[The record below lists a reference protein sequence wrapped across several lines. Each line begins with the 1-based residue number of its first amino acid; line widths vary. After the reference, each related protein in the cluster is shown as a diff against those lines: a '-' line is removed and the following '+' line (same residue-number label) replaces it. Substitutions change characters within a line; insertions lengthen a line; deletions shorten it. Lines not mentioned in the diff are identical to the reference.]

1 LQKSTR
7 IHSIILIGLL
17 GLFLVGMI
25 ELFQMRFQSGD
36 IYPVYSSLRTDPL
49 GTKAYYDALAA
60 MPGLSVTRNYKP
72 LPKLESSSALFLLG
86 VNRYAVDFI
95 EDAEVKTLESFISGG
110 GRLVMTFLPSRGEA
124 QKKEVENKE
133 RRKLPEK
140 KRMVSLA
147 ERWGF
152 RLSSVKPEGGTKPE
166 TVSVANNYQLPA
178 SITWHSIVS
187 FDVLDIAWETI
198 YQSAEKPVMIE
209 RRYGKG
215 TIVLATD
222 TYFVSNEAILKERHS
237 DLLAWLA
244 GPQKSIIFDETHNGI
259 FENPG
264 VTSLFRKYGLH
275 GVFAGF
281 LILGVLFIWKNS
293 ISLVPRHAKED
304 DESDNIT
311 TGRDH
316 LSGFISLLRRNVP
329 PREVLSVCVQ
339 EWKKGLRKGAVPKEK
354 IERIEKEVEAFR
366 DRSVKSEV
374 QVDAY
379 KSITKILSERLT
391 HGK

>member
-1 LQKSTR
+1 LQKNTR
-7 IHSIILIGLL
+7 IYGIILIGLL

-36 IYPVYSSLRTDPL
+36 IYPAYSSLRTDPL

-72 LPKLESSSALFLLG
+72 LPKLESSSVLFLLG
-86 VNRYAVDFI
+86 VNGYAVNSI
-95 EDAEVKTLESFISGG
+95 EDAEVKALESFVSGG
-110 GRLVMTFLPSRGEA
+110 GRLVMTFLSSRGGA
-124 QKKEVENKE
+124 QKKEIENKDL
-133 RRKLPEK
+133 RKLPEK
-140 KRMVSLA
+140 KQTVSLA

-166 TVSVANNYQLPA
+166 AVSVTNDYQLPA

-187 FDVLDIAWETI
+187 FDVSDAGWETI
-198 YQSAEKPVMIE
+198 YTSAKRPVMIE
-209 RRYGKG
+209 RRYEKG

-222 TYFVSNEAILKERHS
+222 TYFASNEAILKERHS
-237 DLLAWLA
+237 NLLAWIA
-244 GPQKSIIFDETHNGI
+244 GPRKNIVFDETHNGI

-264 VTSLFRKYGLH
+264 ITSLFRKYGLH

-304 DESDNIT
+304 DESDNTT

-316 LSGFISLLRRNVP
+316 LSGFISLLRRNIP

-339 EWKKGLRKGAVPKEK
+339 EWEKGLRKGAVPQEK

-366 DRSVKSEV
+366 DKSIKKEL
-374 QVDAY
+374 QADTY